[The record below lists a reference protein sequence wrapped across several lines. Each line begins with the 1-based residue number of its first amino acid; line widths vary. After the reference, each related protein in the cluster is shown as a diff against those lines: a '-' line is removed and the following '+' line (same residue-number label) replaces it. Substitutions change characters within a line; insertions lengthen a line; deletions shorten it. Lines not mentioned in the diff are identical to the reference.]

1 MNMKKLQYPH
11 PGRILREE
19 FLGPLDLTPYR
30 VAKDCGI
37 PQPTMT
43 QIVNGK
49 RSINIENALRFSL
62 YFGTTVEFWLNLQRE
77 YDVREVR
84 RVVGRKIE
92 AEVKPLPR
100 AA

>member
-1 MNMKKLQYPH
+1 MKTLYYPH
-11 PGRILREE
+11 PGKILRDE
-19 FLGPLDLTPYR
+19 FLVPLDLTQYR

-43 QIVNGK
+43 QIVNGN
-49 RSINIENALRFSL
+49 RPISIENALRLSL

-77 YDVREVR
+77 FDVREAR
-84 RVVGRKIE
+84 RALGQKIK
-92 AEVKPLPR
+92 AEVKPLER